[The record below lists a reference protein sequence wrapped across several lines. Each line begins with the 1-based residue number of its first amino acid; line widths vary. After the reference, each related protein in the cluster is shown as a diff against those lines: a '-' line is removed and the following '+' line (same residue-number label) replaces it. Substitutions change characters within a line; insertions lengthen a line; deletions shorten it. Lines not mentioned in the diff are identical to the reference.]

1 MITEIDVRS
10 LLPAALAVPLDEDGA
25 KAILRDIADAARAK
39 WISLAHEHLKRTE
52 QDYVRGIQPVEMT
65 VAGTTAVASITLL
78 GAWPNMLEE
87 GFGPYDMRETLLGP
101 GVPVTPRG
109 GRGKHMAEGGGYYR
123 TIAFRMGGP
132 RTTGRNAQKVT
143 EVYAK
148 QLGKERAEQLGKAA
162 WKAMRQ
168 LAPGT
173 SNPGERTRWG
183 ERLKT
188 AGTSLDVKGKSHK
201 LITNAD
207 GSKTLVKHG
216 GKEHAVPLFEGAMR
230 NEQTYK
236 RATQAFHGTMRT
248 ISTNQPEGWIHP
260 GYGGAHLLPEVEHYI
275 RSVAPAMV
283 EAVVARMTR
292 GGP

>member
-10 LLPAALAVPLDEDGA
+10 LAPASLSVALDEGA
-25 KAILRDIADAARAK
+25 ATAILRDIADAARAK
-39 WISLAHEHLKRTE
+39 WVSLAHEHLKRTE
-52 QDYVRGIQPVEMT
+52 QDYVRGIQPVEISAGGDT
-65 VAGTTAVASITLL
+65 VVASITLL
-78 GAWPNMLEE
+78 GRWPNMLEE

-101 GVPVTPRG
+101 GVPIVPRG
-109 GRGKHMAEGGGYYR
+109 ERGKHLSASGGYYR

-148 QLGKERAEQLGKAA
+148 QLGKDRAEQLGKLA
-162 WKAMRQ
+162 WRAMRQ
-168 LAPGT
+168 LNPGR
-173 SNPGERTRWG
+173 SNPGGKTAWG

-188 AGTSLDVKGKSHK
+188 EGTALDVKGRSHK

-216 GKEHAVPLFEGAMR
+216 GKEHAAPLFEGAMR
-230 NEQTYK
+230 HEQTYK

-260 GYGGAHLLPEVEHYI
+260 GYSGAHLLPEVEHYI

-283 EAVVARMTR
+283 DAVMARMSK
-292 GGP
+292 GA